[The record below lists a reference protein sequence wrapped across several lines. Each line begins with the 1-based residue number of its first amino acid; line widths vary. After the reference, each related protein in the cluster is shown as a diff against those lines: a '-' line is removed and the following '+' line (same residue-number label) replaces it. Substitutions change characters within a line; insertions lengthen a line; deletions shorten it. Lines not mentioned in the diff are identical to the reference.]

1 MKYRR
6 LGKTGFEVS
15 EVSLGTWQLG
25 EGWGSVSET
34 DAIRVL
40 ETAIG
45 SGVNFFDTADV
56 YGDGRSERIIA
67 QVLGARSEKIY
78 IATKAGRRLQ
88 PHTAE
93 GYNKKN
99 LTEFVERSLV
109 NLKREALDLVQ
120 LHCPPTEVYYRP
132 EVFNALD
139 QLKEAGKILHYGVSV
154 EKVEEAIKATEF
166 RGVATVQI
174 IFNIFRQRPA
184 ELFFSLA
191 RTREVGILVRLPL
204 ASGLLSGKINKETR
218 FAANDHRSYNRFGER
233 FDRGETFSG
242 VDLEAA
248 FDAVEEI
255 RQHLPA
261 GASMAAFAMRWILQ
275 HPEVSCVIPGAR
287 NELQAAQ
294 NARASDLPPLTAEQM
309 NTLKRIYEEKI
320 APLVHQR
327 W

>member
-40 ETAIG
+40 ETAID

-56 YGDGRSERIIA
+56 YGDGRSECIIA

-99 LTEFVERSLV
+99 LTEFVERSLI

-139 QLKEAGKILHYGVSV
+139 QLKQAGKILHYGVSV

-191 RTREVGILVRLPL
+191 REREVGILVRLPL

-248 FDAVEEI
+248 YDAVEEI

-261 GASMAAFAMRWILQ
+261 GVSMAAFAMRWILQ

-287 NELQAAQ
+287 NELQAAE
-294 NARASDLPPLTAEQM
+294 NARASDLPPLTADQM